1 MTMPVIVV
9 LLGPLCDPGFVS
21 DQDTHGLAV
30 PDASPDRWPRA
41 ARPIPRVVDHDHHHA
56 SSAFRGLLLCLL
68 GAIVCHVVPSFVCQ
82 YIYALA
88 TLVSVPVFGSRIVRL
103 DTPSS

>member
-30 PDASPDRWPRA
+30 PDARPDRWPRA
-41 ARPIPRVVDHDHHHA
+41 ARPIPRVVDHDHHHV

-68 GAIVCHVVPSFVCQ
+68 GAFVCHVV
-82 YIYALA
+82 
-88 TLVSVPVFGSRIVRL
+88 TLVCLPIYLCFSHPCFCPCVRISYREA
-103 DTPSS
+103 

>member
-9 LLGPLCDPGFVS
+9 LLGPLSDPGFVS

-30 PDASPDRWPRA
+30 PDACPDRWPRA
-41 ARPIPRVVDHDHHHA
+41 ARPIPRVVDHDHHHV

-68 GAIVCHVVPSFVCQ
+68 GAIVCQ
-82 YIYALA
+82 YSYALA

>member
-41 ARPIPRVVDHDHHHA
+41 ARPIPRVVDHDHHHHA
-56 SSAFRGLLLCLL
+56 SSALRGLLFCL
-68 GAIVCHVVPSFVCQ
+68 
-82 YIYALA
+82 
-88 TLVSVPVFGSRIVRL
+88 FGVLFAMLLS
-103 DTPSS
+103 

>member
-30 PDASPDRWPRA
+30 PDARPDRWPRA
-41 ARPIPRVVDHDHHHA
+41 ARPFARVDGTSIVVR
-56 SSAFRGLLLCLL
+56 SA
-68 GAIVCHVVPSFVCQ
+68 PEW
-82 YIYALA
+82 
-88 TLVSVPVFGSRIVRL
+88 
-103 DTPSS
+103 

>member
-30 PDASPDRWPRA
+30 PDARPDRWPRA
-41 ARPIPRVVDHDHHHA
+41 ARP
-56 SSAFRGLLLCLL
+56 
-68 GAIVCHVVPSFVCQ
+68 
-82 YIYALA
+82 
-88 TLVSVPVFGSRIVRL
+88 
-103 DTPSS
+103 

>member
-41 ARPIPRVVDHDHHHA
+41 ARPIPRVVDHDHHHV

-68 GAIVCHVVPSFVCQ
+68 GAFVCRVV
-82 YIYALA
+82 
-88 TLVSVPVFGSRIVRL
+88 TLVCLPIYLCFSHPCFCPCVRISYREA
-103 DTPSS
+103 

>member
-9 LLGPLCDPGFVS
+9 LLGPLSDPGFVS

-30 PDASPDRWPRA
+30 PDACPDRWPRA

-56 SSAFRGLLLCLL
+56 SSALRGLLFVWCFWLLFAVLICLPIDL
-68 GAIVCHVVPSFVCQ
+68 SF
-82 YIYALA
+82 A
-88 TLVSVPVFGSRIVRL
+88 TLVSL
-103 DTPSS
+103 PSAQVSYCGA

>member
-30 PDASPDRWPRA
+30 PDACPGTGGRGRQDHSPGSTGP
-41 ARPIPRVVDHDHHHA
+41 A
-56 SSAFRGLLLCLL
+56 SSSALLLS
-68 GAIVCHVVPSFVCQ
+68 GDSR
-82 YIYALA
+82 
-88 TLVSVPVFGSRIVRL
+88 GSRLLLLLHGSRL
-103 DTPSS
+103 LLLLHGVGGWSDQLFFNTQGAHGFHP

>member
-30 PDASPDRWPRA
+30 PGARPDRWPRA
-41 ARPIPRVVDHDHHHA
+41 ARPFTRVDGTSIVVR
-56 SSAFRGLLLCLL
+56 SA
-68 GAIVCHVVPSFVCQ
+68 PEW
-82 YIYALA
+82 
-88 TLVSVPVFGSRIVRL
+88 
-103 DTPSS
+103 

>member
-9 LLGPLCDPGFVS
+9 LLGPLYDPGFVS

-30 PDASPDRWPRA
+30 PDACPDRWPRA

-56 SSAFRGLLLCLL
+56 SSALRGLLFACVALLVVMLLFLFACLKVL
-68 GAIVCHVVPSFVCQ
+68 LPLFP
-82 YIYALA
+82 L
-88 TLVSVPVFGSRIVRL
+88 LGSRIVRL